1 MTRQFHGGQDVEVAI
16 AVPVFCNQNDPP
28 VYHELEWRKA
38 KVIVVPG
45 DRNQFLVRFPDGS
58 RGVFVEEH
66 IRIDLFTPD
75 RLKTGKSS
83 VADHAHNFSRPEHEK
98 RRRRRVSP

>member
-1 MTRQFHGGQDVEVAI
+1 MTQFHEGQDVEVAI
-16 AVPVFCNQNDPP
+16 SVPVICNQNDPP

-58 RGVFVEEH
+58 RAVFDAEH
-66 IRIDLFTPD
+66 IRAIEIKWFQRKP
-75 RLKTGKSS
+75 S
-83 VADHAHNFSRPEHEK
+83 HNELWK
-98 RRRRRVSP
+98 A